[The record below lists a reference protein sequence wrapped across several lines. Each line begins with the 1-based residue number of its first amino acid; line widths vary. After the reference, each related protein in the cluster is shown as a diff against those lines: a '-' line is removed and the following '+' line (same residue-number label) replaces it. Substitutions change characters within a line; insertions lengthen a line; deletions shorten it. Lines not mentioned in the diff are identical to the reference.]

1 MLQLDLCLGG
11 VRTTG
16 RGLGFLELSLGGRE
30 LRLRGC
36 ELPLGCRDSIGEGLK
51 VVSQLL
57 SDVGRS
63 GGGYDNVVIVVK
75 LNVGIGIV
83 FGVVLGVVFGLRVVY
98 RRIVLLILNCNRVK
112 GS

>member
-1 MLQLDLCLGG
+1 M
-11 VRTTG
+11 
-16 RGLGFLELSLGGRE
+16 GGRE
-30 LRLRGC
+30 LCLRGR
-36 ELPLGCRDSIGEGLK
+36 EFPFRCRNSIGEGLK

-63 GGGYDNVVIVVK
+63 GGGYDNVVTVVK

-83 FGVVLGVVFGLRVVY
+83 FGVVLGVVLGLRVVY
-98 RRIVLLILNCNRVK
+98 RRIVPSILNCNRVK

>member
-1 MLQLDLCLGG
+1 M
-11 VRTTG
+11 
-16 RGLGFLELSLGGRE
+16 GLLKLSLGGRE
-30 LRLRGC
+30 LCLRGC
-36 ELPLGCRDSIGEGLK
+36 ELSFGYRNSIGEGLK

-63 GGGYDNVVIVVK
+63 GGGHNNIVIVVK

-83 FGVVLGVVFGLRVVY
+83 FGVVLGVVFGLRIVY
-98 RRIVLLILNCNRVK
+98 GRIVPSILNYNRVK